1 MVADALEIYVH
12 CCLWKKE
19 TFASLFCEEVRIF
32 RLEDELVRDAGKI
45 ITKIEHR
52 DCTYFWFLSIFIGD
66 VFQKKIMWFDNNS
79 NMVNVLLFLQ
89 SMFFFF
95 VALFGYLILVIEI
108 PFSVPSYYLFIAEIC
123 MAVGYLF
130 SSSLYKF
137 FFLFKLSNL
146 VQIYSLHPAIS
157 FWCPS

>member
-1 MVADALEIYVH
+1 
-12 CCLWKKE
+12 
-19 TFASLFCEEVRIF
+19 
-32 RLEDELVRDAGKI
+32 
-45 ITKIEHR
+45 
-52 DCTYFWFLSIFIGD
+52 
-66 VFQKKIMWFDNNS
+66 
-79 NMVNVLLFLQ
+79 MVNVLLFLQ
-89 SMFFFF
+89 SIFFFF

-108 PFSVPSYYLFIAEIC
+108 PFSVSSYYLFIAEIC

-157 FWCPS
+157 F